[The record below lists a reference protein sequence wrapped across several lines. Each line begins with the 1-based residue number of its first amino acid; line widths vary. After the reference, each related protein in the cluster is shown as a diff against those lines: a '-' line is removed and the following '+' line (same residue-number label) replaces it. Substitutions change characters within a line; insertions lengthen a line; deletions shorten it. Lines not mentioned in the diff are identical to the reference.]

1 MRAAIIFIA
10 LVFSLPNPAT
20 AEDTALTKPLAAGEA
35 FIWYLGHSGWAVRTQ
50 DHFLIFDYW
59 EAMKTMPPGEKFE
72 KPADASL
79 ATGFIVP
86 DEIADQDV
94 IVFVSHAHSDHYDP
108 VILEWRKSISNIHYV
123 FGWDVEDVA
132 DVIRIDEPRKS
143 VEIDG
148 VKVFTI
154 FHDFDGIPESA
165 FLVQADGLSI
175 YHSGDHGCG
184 PATRERFIENI
195 DYLAGIDSSIDI
207 AFTVTWGGEDYM
219 IKKFS
224 PKAVFPQHEGGA
236 EYRLRKWADKA
247 VSAGIKAPIYCAEKR
262 GQRFFYSAGAIRP
275 D

>member
-1 MRAAIIFIA
+1 MNAAIIIA
-10 LVFSLPNPAT
+10 LVFSLTNPAI
-20 AEDTALTKPLAAGEA
+20 AEDTALTKQLAAGEA
-35 FIWYLGHSGWAVRTQ
+35 VICYLGHSGWAVRTQ
-50 DHFLIFDYW
+50 NHFLIFDYW
-59 EAMKTMPPGEKFE
+59 EAMKSMPPGTEFE

-86 DEIADQDV
+86 SEIADQNV
-94 IVFVSHAHSDHYDP
+94 IVFVSHAHTDHYDP
-108 VILEWRKSISNIHYV
+108 VVLEWRKSISNIHYV

-148 VKVFTI
+148 VRVLTV
-154 FHDFDGIPESA
+154 FHDIDGIPESA
-165 FLVQADGLSI
+165 FLVQTDSLSI
-175 YHSGDHGCG
+175 YHSGDHDGS
-184 PATRERFIENI
+184 PANRERFIGNI

-219 IKKFS
+219 IQKFS

-247 VSAGIKAPIYCAEKR
+247 ASAGIKAPIYCVEKR
-262 GQRFFYSAGAIRP
+262 GQRFFYSGGTIKP